1 MSERIHVL
9 RRPYHLRIWILP
21 WKKPHLQTTP
31 ISSMSA
37 NILWTFIFVSW
48 RWIDL
53 GSIDLGGQKQLVAK
67 FNSCQIHIW
76 IWSSQNNQN
85 REPYIFQP
93 LFQTESFQFLPSW
106 NINFMVLVP
115 PKYIVECTY
124 TKSQTRKATQV
135 TQISKSLTKK
145 VFKWGVE
152 LKNSG
157 KEKIIVP
164 LCITIKFC
172 LKLTLVTTF

>member
-135 TQISKSLTKK
+135 TQTLNSLTSLQ
-145 VFKWGVE
+145 VMSE
-152 LKNSG
+152 I
-157 KEKIIVP
+157 EKFRERENN
-164 LCITIKFC
+164 C
-172 LKLTLVTTF
+172 TTQY